1 MSLADVLH
9 RQSTQLTI
17 PSFYPIPDCF
27 AGELRLAQTKI
38 VSSSCIY
45 KEKRFFLRSYIY
57 KVRRCSFCQRLGHT
71 ASSCKKASSDKQ
83 FCERCGKSGYSKPD
97 CLSDVFECINCIRI
111 KHKDYKHQA
120 SDAKCHAYMRQKDT
134 HKLMATRD
142 LLFREASEL
151 FDKEGEVF
159 RFTASSGSKGDGR
172 RPDLDRP
179 GCRGADSG
187 TPPLGSAVLV
197 LAAARTVARSEQW
210 LPYEK
215 DGFYQ
220 KLEHYAVKLPF
231 LASQVR
237 YIQAFNAKG

>member
-151 FDKEGEVF
+151 FDKEGLLLPLGLRATGVGRILIVQGVGGLTVGRHLSVVPCWF
-159 RFTASSGSKGDGR
+159 SPLLGRLRAVSSG
-172 RPDLDRP
+172 
-179 GCRGADSG
+179 CR
-187 TPPLGSAVLV
+187 T
-197 LAAARTVARSEQW
+197 
-210 LPYEK
+210 K
-215 DGFYQ
+215 
-220 KLEHYAVKLPF
+220 KM
-231 LASQVR
+231 
-237 YIQAFNAKG
+237 AFTKSLNIMQ